1 MVKAPQGLRH
11 RTRKIFSKSVRER
24 GAVPPLSRILINYM
38 PGDRVYIVADPAI
51 HKAMPHRRYHGKVGT
66 VVDKRGRAYIVQLK
80 VGSKIKTLFLLP
92 EHMRPAFSIEERVK
106 NIVEK
111 LKQILQTAKQHRKMM
126 LETLQKLQPTIQR

>member
-1 MVKAPQGLRH
+1 MVKAPRGLRH
-11 RTRKIFSKSVRER
+11 RTRKVFSKSIRER
-24 GAVPPLSRILINYM
+24 GAVPPLSRILIDYL

-66 VVDKRGRAYIVQLK
+66 VVGKRGRAYIVQLK